1 MNLSQVTARKALN
14 TALSTEL
21 EPVTAANVAVV
32 QLDLALGRDWFLRV
46 SVSERVGSY
55 AVTEK

>member
-1 MNLSQVTARKALN
+1 MPQVTAREALS
-14 TALSTEL
+14 TAVSTEL
-21 EPVTAANVAVV
+21 EPVTAASVTVV
-32 QLDLALGRDWFLRV
+32 QLDLTLGRGRFLRI

>member
-1 MNLSQVTARKALN
+1 MNLPQVTAREALS
-14 TALSTEL
+14 TAVSTEL
-21 EPVTAANVAVV
+21 EPVTAANVIVV
-32 QLDLALGRDWFLRV
+32 QLDLTLGRGWFLRI

>member
-1 MNLSQVTARKALN
+1 MNLPQVTAREALS
-14 TALSTEL
+14 TAVSTEL
-21 EPVTAANVAVV
+21 EPVTAANVPVV
-32 QLDLALGRDWFLRV
+32 QLDLTLGRGWFLRI